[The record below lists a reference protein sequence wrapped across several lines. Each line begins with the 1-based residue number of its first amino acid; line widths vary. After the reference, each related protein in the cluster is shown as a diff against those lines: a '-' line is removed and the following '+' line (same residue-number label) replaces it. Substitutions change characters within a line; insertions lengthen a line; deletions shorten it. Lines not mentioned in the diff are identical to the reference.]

1 MMEQFC
7 ILTVVVSVQI
17 SMCDKRHRITHCAN
31 AGVLAVK
38 LPSVRCPHWG
48 KLGKGYVGSLCT
60 IFAAFCESIIINK
73 KKSQLCYHEL
83 YVKNLTVQN
92 LHEFNIWS
100 WGILWPLAFPV
111 TPNAG
116 GAMCSKERAV
126 LKHVLQPGP
135 LRMALTTCNHPGGVS
150 WLSLNSRN
158 SRRGFR
164 FLEFVSIHLFIHLST
179 HFFLGIYYGC

>member
-73 KKSQLCYHEL
+73 K
-83 YVKNLTVQN
+83 
-92 LHEFNIWS
+92 
-100 WGILWPLAFPV
+100 
-111 TPNAG
+111 
-116 GAMCSKERAV
+116 
-126 LKHVLQPGP
+126 
-135 LRMALTTCNHPGGVS
+135 
-150 WLSLNSRN
+150 NSVIM
-158 SRRGFR
+158 S
-164 FLEFVSIHLFIHLST
+164 
-179 HFFLGIYYGC
+179 YM